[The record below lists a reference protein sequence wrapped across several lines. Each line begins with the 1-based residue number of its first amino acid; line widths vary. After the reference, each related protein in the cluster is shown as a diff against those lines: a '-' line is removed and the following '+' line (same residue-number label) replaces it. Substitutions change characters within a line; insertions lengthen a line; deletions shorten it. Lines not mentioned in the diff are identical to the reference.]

1 MNSPVT
7 VGSFINQHDA
17 NALIRL
23 VSSRPKEMSVHSVV
37 MDWFALDNGAGAKTL
52 QNFTS
57 NGYIPAYGAYL
68 LEYYLKLK

>member
-1 MNSPVT
+1 MNSPLR
-7 VGSFINQHDA
+7 VGDLINQHDA

-23 VSSRPKEMSVHSVV
+23 VQSREPAKTVHATVMGWLSS
-37 MDWFALDNGAGAKTL
+37 DAGAKTL
-52 QNFTS
+52 ENFTR